1 MNRAKRALALA
12 GLILVT
18 ASAAAPLAH
27 AGTEFLAYEG
37 RDAIQ
42 EGRGGE
48 RKTIDGID
56 FWMDGAPPHRFQI
69 LGSIRDERWES
80 GIIGIIRMSNL
91 GHDIAKRVKE
101 LGGDAVIL
109 SDSHDN
115 IKGYASSS
123 FGQATYGGGSA
134 FGSSSSFTN
143 AYGSHSSSFVV
154 VKYLP
159 DAPDA
164 GAQPPAEEPSA
175 SH

>member
-1 MNRAKRALALA
+1 MDRKRALALA
-12 GLILVT
+12 GLVLIAAGTVT
-18 ASAAAPLAH
+18 PVAR

-37 RDAIQ
+37 KDAIQ

-48 RKTIDGID
+48 RKTIDGVD
-56 FWMDGAPPHRFQI
+56 FWMDGTPPHRFQI

-91 GHDIAKRVKE
+91 GRDIAKRVRE
-101 LGGDAVIL
+101 LGGDGVIL

-123 FGQATYGGGSA
+123 FGSATYGYGSA
-134 FGSSSSFTN
+134 FGSSSSYTH

-164 GAQPPAEEPSA
+164 GAQAPAAAQPA
-175 SH
+175 H

>member
-1 MNRAKRALALA
+1 MNRSKRALALA
-12 GLILVT
+12 GLVLV
-18 ASAAAPLAH
+18 AAAAAGPIAH

-37 RDAIQ
+37 KDAIQ

-48 RKTIDGID
+48 KKVIDGID

-91 GHDIAKRVKE
+91 GRDIAKRVKD
-101 LGGDAVIL
+101 LGGDGVIL

-123 FGQATYGGGSA
+123 FGNAYYGRGSA

-159 DAPDA
+159 DTPDA
-164 GAQPPAEEPSA
+164 DTHPGPVAPPP
-175 SH
+175 